1 MGEGS
6 IYDNETR
13 GYRMSTLT
21 VLKKYLVG
29 EGGYLLND
37 DNNGKTVMLSGA
49 WGSGKT
55 HFWKE
60 EIIRV
65 QEKIIENEE
74 ENDKYILDKYQK
86 GLSYKLNER
95 EKACVYISL
104 YGKDSL
110 EDIKQEVFFK
120 ASTENDYLSD
130 DIEAFGYQALST
142 ISDTNGVIGTLFKSA
157 MDINEYRREGK
168 GKNKL
173 KNGGLICFDDFE
185 RKSKNIDLN
194 DLFGFISQLAISLK
208 CKVVVILNSDVFKG
222 EEANVFKT
230 VKEKTV
236 NKFFYFGPTRKELFD
251 SIYYRPDEKY
261 ESLNNYIE
269 DIFNAIDEIEEL
281 NARIY
286 IQVLDNCLEWIEK
299 GYELNLNICKPLVL
313 SSIFFVKH
321 HYSFYIDNLESAD
334 KVYDMYHAFNENIE
348 LAKNIRNIF
357 PQYASGN
364 TMTKDDIIHSLKV
377 DVTKKK
383 KDNNDNENAE
393 IYYASGY
400 KLLEDNKYM
409 LRDFYIYKYLLKID
423 DAIDAELFND
433 INMFIKTGILSRKE
447 TDI

>member
-1 MGEGS
+1 
-6 IYDNETR
+6 
-13 GYRMSTLT
+13 MSTLK
-21 VLKKYLVG
+21 VLKEYLVG
-29 EGGYLLND
+29 KDGYLLND

-60 EIIRV
+60 EITRV
-65 QEKIIENEE
+65 QEKTIENGEE
-74 ENDKYILDKYQK
+74 KDKYTSDKYQE

-173 KNGGLICFDDFE
+173 KKGGLICFDDFE

-236 NKFFYFGPTRKELFD
+236 NKFFYFKPIIKELFD
-251 SIYYRPDEKY
+251 SIYKSNEKY
-261 ESLNNYIE
+261 KKLDDYKNKILKAIE
-269 DIFNAIDEIEEL
+269 VTEEL

-286 IQVLDNCLEWIEK
+286 IQVLDNCLEWVDE
-299 GYELNLNICKPLVL
+299 GYGGDSLKSLVL
-313 SSIFFVKH
+313 TTINFSLNHIVFEVLTKDKKVFPKQFEDFPAVVTDLIQSLIDEMGIDSSI
-321 HYSFYIDNLESAD
+321 YS
-334 KVYDMYHAFNENIE
+334 
-348 LAKNIRNIF
+348 
-357 PQYASGN
+357 
-364 TMTKDDIIHSLKV
+364 SLLQ
-377 DVTKKK
+377 TIYK
-383 KDNNDNENAE
+383 KDIVAPKSKDSITLEQKKLYYEFSKGNESLIE
-393 IYYASGY
+393 SILLYFF
-400 KLLEDNKYM
+400 KLKCYDADEYNKV
-409 LRDFYIYKYLLKID
+409 
-423 DAIDAELFND
+423 
-433 INMFIKTGILSRKE
+433 INFVKTGILLKKE
-447 TDI
+447 EES

>member
-1 MGEGS
+1 
-6 IYDNETR
+6 
-13 GYRMSTLT
+13 MSTLK
-21 VLKKYLVG
+21 VLKEYLVG
-29 EGGYLLND
+29 DGGYLLNEV
-37 DNNGKTVMLSGA
+37 NNGKTVMLSGV

-55 HFWKE
+55 HFWQND
-60 EIIRV
+60 IRPDLLE
-65 QEKIIENEE
+65 QE
-74 ENDKYILDKYQK
+74 QK
-86 GLSYKLNER
+86 NI
-95 EKACVYISL
+95 YISL
-104 YGKDSL
+104 YGKESIGELKFEVLREAYNLEVKEDFISKTASMISSIAPSL
-110 EDIKQEVFFK
+110 GEKSLVDGYDKLNKK
-120 ASTENDYLSD
+120 AKEK
-130 DIEAFGYQALST
+130 
-142 ISDTNGVIGTLFKSA
+142 KSEE
-157 MDINEYRREGK
+157 I
-168 GKNKL
+168 L
-173 KNGGLICFDDFE
+173 KSGSIICLDDFE

-194 DLFGFISQLAISLK
+194 DLFGYISQLALDYH
-208 CKVVVILNSDVFKG
+208 CKVVIILNSDVFEG

-236 NKFFYFGPTRKELFD
+236 DKFFYFEPTRRELFD
-251 SIYYRPDEKY
+251 SIYDRKDNKY
-261 ESLNNYIE
+261 EDLDTYGE
-269 DIFNAIDEIEEL
+269 DIFNAINEIEEL

-321 HYSFYIDNLESAD
+321 HYSFYIDNLKSAD

-348 LAKNIRNIF
+348 LAKNIRDIF